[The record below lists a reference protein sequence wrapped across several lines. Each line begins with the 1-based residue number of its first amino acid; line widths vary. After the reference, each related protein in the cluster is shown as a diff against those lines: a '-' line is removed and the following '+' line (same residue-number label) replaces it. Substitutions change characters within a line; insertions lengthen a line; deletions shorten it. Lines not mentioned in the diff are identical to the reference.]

1 MYNNLD
7 SNMKEFK
14 NLGFLNGFNIK
25 ENNKKLITENIKF
38 ENAYLINK
46 NIIEDSIFMKF
57 YHLIDANTAKE
68 LSRKNKN
75 KIKLNKKSR
84 KK

>member
-7 SNMKEFK
+7 SNMKELK
-14 NLGFLNGFNIK
+14 NLGFLYGFNIK
-25 ENNKKLITENIKF
+25 ENNKKLINENIKF
-38 ENAYLINK
+38 EQMYLINE

-57 YHLIDANTAKE
+57 YDLIDANTGKK
-68 LSRKNKN
+68 LSRKN